1 VLAGLRLSERR
12 SSIIAGRKRRDKDA
26 CVRKLRR
33 LLIVFVILPILLVA
47 SIPGARGQAAK
58 LALVGA
64 TIITGT
70 GAPAIRDGV
79 IVIDGARIVAVG
91 RRSEISIPPSARQLD
106 LQGKFVTPG
115 LIDTNVHLIETVFP
129 EFYVKYENQLQD
141 VALESAQ
148 IALKY
153 GVTTARDTWGPL
165 DPLLAVRDRIN
176 QGKAVGARML
186 VGGNIV
192 GLGGP
197 FTMYFM
203 GSRAEGVSPFIQ
215 QRINPM
221 WEAGVG
227 PELLTMSPER
237 IRQEMRRYLDRGVDL
252 VKFAAS
258 AHGPY
263 SPEPLMFSLEQAKAI
278 AAETHARGLMLDS
291 HSVTLASA
299 KLSIDAG
306 VDVLQH
312 PEFLGSFAMA
322 TDNDDPAGRQL
333 AMDLIGEIKQK
344 HIFCAVFTT
353 SEKKLQLMKEHAND
367 PAFEGL
373 TPGRFHYRIEGVRA
387 MVHAGVTLTLATDA
401 GPHDP
406 EDRYRPAQPM
416 IGRVHF
422 ETMEEL
428 VEAGLTPAEVLVV
441 ATRNGAE
448 ASQRLKDL
456 GTIETGKSAD
466 LVVVNEDPLENIANM
481 RKIQIVIKGGVIV
494 DRDHLPEKPILK
506 FDPEAPWPYETKP
519 VSNTSDKQDVPRR

>member
-1 VLAGLRLSERR
+1 VATGIWVFHVFGIAKGRDVAKAIPEKSAHMRKGSRFGLNCMVLAS
-12 SSIIAGRKRRDKDA
+12 
-26 CVRKLRR
+26 
-33 LLIVFVILPILLVA
+33 LLAA
-47 SIPGARGQAAK
+47 SFSGAHGQTSRV
-58 LALVGA
+58 ALVGE

-70 GAPAIRDGV
+70 GAPAIPDGV
-79 IVIDGARIVAVG
+79 ILIDGTRIIAVG
-91 RRSEISIPPSARQLD
+91 RRSEISVPANARQLD
-106 LQGKFVTPG
+106 LRGKFVTPG
-115 LIDTNVHLIETVFP
+115 LVDTNVHLIETVFP
-129 EFYVKYENQLQD
+129 EFYIKYEDQLQD

-186 VGGNIV
+186 IAGNIV

-197 FTMYFM
+197 FSMYFM
-203 GSRAEGVSPFIQ
+203 GSRSESVAPLVQ
-215 QRINPM
+215 KRINPM
-221 WEAGVG
+221 WESGVG
-227 PELLTMSPER
+227 PELLTMSPEK
-237 IRQEMRRYLDRGVDL
+237 IREEIRRYLDRGVDL

-278 AAETHARGLMLDS
+278 ATETHARGLMLDS

-299 KLSIDAG
+299 KLSVDAG

-312 PEFLGSFAMA
+312 PEFLGSFASA
-322 TDNDDPAGRQL
+322 TDNDDPDGRQL
-333 AMDLIGEIKQK
+333 AKDLMDEIKQK

-373 TPGRFHYRIEGVRA
+373 TPGRYRYRIEGVRA
-387 MVHAGVTLTLATDA
+387 MVRAGVTLTLATDA

-406 EDRYRPAQPM
+406 EDRARPAQPM

-422 ETMEEL
+422 ETMEDL
-428 VEAGLTPAEVLVV
+428 VEAGLTPAEVLVI

-456 GTIETGKSAD
+456 GTIEIGKLAD

-481 RKIQIVIKGGVIV
+481 RKIDLVIKEGAIV
-494 DRDHLPEKPILK
+494 DREHLPQKQILK
-506 FDPEAPWPYETKP
+506 FDPEAPWPYEMK
-519 VSNTSDKQDVPRR
+519 SSADASHK